1 MDADAANMLKLPKS
15 VISSLTV
22 IFVLYCQFYTAD
34 VTFGDPPLIQ
44 KHTQFS
50 NNSFMLVH
58 TLKGDVYLVDR
69 YSGSVQWV
77 KTLGKALEVFYDE
90 GPILIVDPLEG
101 RLYEY
106 SNDASKDMLTH
117 LDHSVM
123 GYVRRSPAYYKNYI
137 SFGSKT
143 DSWLSLDMSTGK
155 VLQVSNH
162 NSVQQCPNPIE
173 PEGDSIPTFQPS
185 GDFIGLG
192 QTQYNLLFRDPVT
205 GRPKLNITYSTF
217 SAHTEPDLKSMDLQH
232 IATTQ
237 PRLLTF
243 RDRKLLWSLPLSSPV
258 VGLYAVWNPS
268 QPSECRI
275 TPRPIA
281 QSESLESLAESMVEQ
296 SPDTNANLDEHR
308 SSSARVV
315 PECKTHV
322 KPSFSPHVPHVLKR
336 IAFTTYALNLKNE
349 ILLSP
354 TFMNTRLEAKFNS
367 TLDLT
372 LSLLVDSSPAAELF
386 AIPCV
391 AEASLKLRGIRRTPE
406 HFRLEGPGLTTRKPG
421 ESSNAEAVDVWF
433 RSLIGLYELPPTQ
446 LNRWVSNNYIPL
458 WARVSRLRQITDG
471 TTKWAVIVPP
481 LLTDGDPEN
490 WKAVGNDTEQNS
502 KKHPLGVHS
511 KYDIRLTSLVLIS
524 TLTVCVVFSVY
535 FLKKVHP
542 KFNGTKKGIK
552 IRSPASHRAAET
564 DSSFLPAYFDL
575 PDKDGWAG
583 CSAEE
588 AGQPDAIRFNLN
600 HILGHGAN
608 GTMVF
613 AGTFGQHQTAVKR
626 IVRQPFLEKHWRR
639 EHTILLHHHH
649 PNLIRCFW
657 TGSTANF
664 HYLVMQR
671 CTVTLSEVLQNS
683 VNNISHWG
691 LTPISVIHQF
701 MQAVTWLHHNR
712 IVHRD
717 LKPSNVLITSTD
729 TESRVVVGDFGL
741 SRPLPVGRHDITNS
755 FGPHTALALNRPQAT
770 EHYHTTIEG
779 HRTTE
784 HQPHGCSVKYC
795 THCKQATGTLDAPSG
810 DQTSVGVSYGTLGW
824 MAPELCDPCPGHLT
838 YAIDIFS
845 CGLLAYHVLTG
856 GGHPFDRSRSGD
868 SDQPSGSQKEGSC
881 SSEGDSHQ
889 NLVRSSGLSP
899 STSCSDVT
907 VDLFYSPTTL
917 LSRHHARQLAIAEN
931 RPPNLNQLTD
941 DCADIAAGVLSRQ
954 LIQTMLSHDPS
965 ARPSAEEI
973 LAYPLFWAPGKVM
986 RFISEVSDLL
996 DTRDSETWDAKMIGF
1011 DPETQSDS
1019 VNERT
1024 LSPGKGRFAQKRY
1037 VLLNDIESCSR
1048 LVFNEHWF
1056 HRLEPDI
1063 VQDLLTTRG
1072 YQDTSLLD
1080 LLRAIRN
1087 KRSHFWHLSEHTRKL
1102 LGHTQEG
1109 LAIYWTSRFPC
1120 LLPLLY
1126 DLSRHYLSRCSV
1138 MTEFIPTLRTG
1149 QTPTSP
1155 YTVSEWW
1162 LSIKPGPLA
1171 TPTRTCEDEGDS
1183 VSASRVVTPLSVTRK
1198 RLPDKPWKRGEVLS
1212 TSGISATPFPES
1224 DPVPEDGLVNA
1235 PEVCPILN
1243 MREHNIECG
1252 NKFILA
1258 DQPRHRRRPNQP
1270 KKVRPLKRKTD
1281 REAILEKA
1289 GCELPSI
1296 VIQPESFAH

>member
-1 MDADAANMLKLPKS
+1 
-15 VISSLTV
+15 
-22 IFVLYCQFYTAD
+22 
-34 VTFGDPPLIQ
+34 
-44 KHTQFS
+44 
-50 NNSFMLVH
+50 
-58 TLKGDVYLVDR
+58 
-69 YSGSVQWV
+69 
-77 KTLGKALEVFYDE
+77 
-90 GPILIVDPLEG
+90 
-101 RLYEY
+101 
-106 SNDASKDMLTH
+106 
-117 LDHSVM
+117 
-123 GYVRRSPAYYKNYI
+123 
-137 SFGSKT
+137 
-143 DSWLSLDMSTGK
+143 
-155 VLQVSNH
+155 
-162 NSVQQCPNPIE
+162 
-173 PEGDSIPTFQPS
+173 
-185 GDFIGLG
+185 
-192 QTQYNLLFRDPVT
+192 
-205 GRPKLNITYSTF
+205 
-217 SAHTEPDLKSMDLQH
+217 DLQH
-232 IATTQ
+232 IVTTQ

-275 TPRPIA
+275 APQPVA
-281 QSESLESLAESMVEQ
+281 QSEAPESLSQSTVEH
-296 SPDTNANLDEHR
+296 SPDTSVNLDEHR
-308 SSSARVV
+308 SSSAPVV
-315 PECKTHV
+315 SDCKIHV
-322 KPSFSPHVPHVLKR
+322 KPSLSPHVPHVLKR

-372 LSLLVDSSPAAELF
+372 LSLLVDSSPAIQLF

-406 HFRLEGPGLTTRKPG
+406 QFRLEGPGMTTRKPE
-421 ESSNAEAVDVWF
+421 ESSDIETMDVWF

-471 TTKWAVIVPP
+471 TTRWAVIVPP
-481 LLTDGDPEN
+481 LLTDGAPED
-490 WKAVGNDTEQNS
+490 WKAVGNRTEQNS
-502 KKHPLGVHS
+502 KKHPLGVRPN
-511 KYDIRLTSLVLIS
+511 YDIRLTFIVFTS
-524 TLTVCVVFSVY
+524 TLSVCVVFFY
-535 FLKKVHP
+535 FLKKVYP
-542 KFNGTKKGIK
+542 KSNGNSKGILTHA
-552 IRSPASHRAAET
+552 PASHRATET
-564 DSSFLPAYFDL
+564 DLSFLPAYFDL

-588 AGQPDAIRFNLN
+588 AGQPEAIRFNLN

-626 IVRQPFLEKHWRR
+626 IVRQPLLEKHWRR

-691 LTPISVIHQF
+691 LTPTKVIHQF
-701 MQAVTWLHHNR
+701 MQAVAWLHHNR

-729 TESRVVVGDFGL
+729 TEPRVVVGDFGL
-741 SRPLPVGRHDITNS
+741 SRPIPVGRHDLTNS
-755 FGPHTALALNRPQAT
+755 FGPHTALAINRLQTT
-770 EHYHTTIEG
+770 EHTHTTVEG

-795 THCKQATGTLDAPSG
+795 THCKQAAGTLDTPSG
-810 DQTSVGVSYGTLGW
+810 DQTSVGVSCGTLGW

-845 CGLLAYHVLTG
+845 CGLLAFHVLTG
-856 GGHPFDRSRSGD
+856 GGHPFDRSRSGEPD
-868 SDQPSGSQKEGSC
+868 RPSGSQKGDGC
-881 SSEGDSHQ
+881 SSESDSHQ
-889 NLVRSSGLSP
+889 NLVRSSRVSP
-899 STSCSDVT
+899 STGCSDVT
-907 VDLFYSPTTL
+907 TDLFCSPTTL

-931 RPPNLNQLTD
+931 HTPNLNQLTEN
-941 DCADIAAGVLSRQ
+941 CSDIAAGVLSRQ

-973 LAYPLFWAPGKVM
+973 LAYPLFWTPAKVM

-996 DTRDSETWDAKMIGF
+996 DTRDSEIWEEKMFGF
-1011 DPETQSDS
+1011 DLGTQSDS
-1019 VNERT
+1019 ANER
-1024 LSPGKGRFAQKRY
+1024 LRSPGKGRFAQKRY
-1037 VLLNDIESCSR
+1037 VLLHDIESCSR
-1048 LVFNEHWF
+1048 WVFNEHWF

-1063 VQDLLTTRG
+1063 
-1072 YQDTSLLD
+1072 DTSLLD

-1087 KRSHFWHLSEHTRKL
+1087 KRSHFWHLSEHTRNL

-1109 LAIYWTSRFPC
+1109 LAVYWTSRFPC

-1126 DLSRHYLSRCSV
+1126 DLSRHYLSKCNV
-1138 MTEFIPTLRTG
+1138 MTEFIPTLRTDR
-1149 QTPTSP
+1149 TPKSP

-1162 LSIKPGPLA
+1162 LSIKPSHLA
-1171 TPTRTCEDEGDS
+1171 TPTGACEDEEDS
-1183 VSASRVVTPLSVTRK
+1183 VPASRMVRK
-1198 RLPDKPWKRGEVLS
+1198 PPPDKPWKRGEILS
-1212 TSGISATPFPES
+1212 TSCLSATPLPES
-1224 DPVPEDGLVNA
+1224 DPVPEDDLVNA
-1235 PEVCPILN
+1235 PEVCPVLN
-1243 MREHNIECG
+1243 IREHNSACE
-1252 NKFILA
+1252 NKFTPA
-1258 DQPRHRRRPNQP
+1258 DQPRHRRRSNQP
-1270 KKVRPLKRKTD
+1270 KKVRPPKRKSD
-1281 REAILEKA
+1281 REAILNRA
-1289 GCELPSI
+1289 GCELPSV
-1296 VIQPESFAH
+1296 VIQPEPFAH

>member
-1 MDADAANMLKLPKS
+1 MLKLPKS
-15 VISSLTV
+15 IISFIVIC
-22 IFVLYCQFYTAD
+22 VLYCQVYTAD
-34 VTFGDPPLIQ
+34 VTPGDPPLIQ

-50 NNSFMLVH
+50 NSSFILVH

-69 YSGSVQWV
+69 YTGSVQWV
-77 KTLGKALEVFYDE
+77 KKLGKALEVFYDE

-143 DSWLSLDMSTGK
+143 DSWLSLDMNTGK

-173 PEGDSIPTFQPS
+173 PEGDSIPTLQPP

-192 QTQYNLLFRDPVT
+192 KTQYNLLFRDPVT

-217 SAHTEPDLKSMDLQH
+217 SAHTEPDLQSMDLQH

-243 RDRKLLWSLPLSSPV
+243 KDRKLLWSLPLSSPV

-275 TPRPIA
+275 APRPIA
-281 QSESLESLAESMVEQ
+281 QSESLESPSESMVEQ
-296 SPDTNANLDEHR
+296 SPDASANLNEHR
-308 SSSARVV
+308 SSSAPVV
-315 PECKTHV
+315 PECKTQV

-354 TFMNTRLEAKFNS
+354 IFMNTRLEAKFSS

-406 HFRLEGPGLTTRKPG
+406 QFRLEGPGLTTGKPG

-458 WARVSRLRQITDG
+458 WARVSRLRQITDS

-490 WKAVGNDTEQNS
+490 WEAAGNDTEQNS
-502 KKHPLGVHS
+502 RKHPLGVHPN
-511 KYDIRLTSLVLIS
+511 YDIRLTSIVLIS
-524 TLTVCVVFSVY
+524 TLSVCVISVY
-535 FLKKVHP
+535 FLKKVYL
-542 KFNGTKKGIK
+542 KFYGTKKGIS
-552 IRSPASHRAAET
+552 IRCPASHRATET
-564 DSSFLPAYFDL
+564 DLSFLPAHFDL

-608 GTMVF
+608 GTMIF

-626 IVRQPFLEKHWRR
+626 IVRQPLLEKHWRR

-691 LTPISVIHQF
+691 LTPIGVIRQF

-717 LKPSNVLITSTD
+717 LKPSNVLIISTD
-729 TESRVVVGDFGL
+729 AESRVVVGDFGL

-755 FGPHTALALNRPQAT
+755 FGPHTALALNRPQTT
-770 EHYHTTIEG
+770 EHYRMTIEG
-779 HRTTE
+779 NPTTE
-784 HQPHGCSVKYC
+784 HQPHGCSVQYC
-795 THCKQATGTLDAPSG
+795 THCKQAAGTLDAPSG

-824 MAPELCDPCPGHLT
+824 MAPELCGPCPGHLT

-856 GGHPFDRSRSGD
+856 GGHPFDRSRSSE
-868 SDQPSGSQKEGSC
+868 SDRPSGSQKENSC
-881 SSEGDSHQ
+881 SSEGDGHQ
-889 NLVRSSGLSP
+889 NLARSSGCSP
-899 STSCSDVT
+899 NTSCSDVT
-907 VDLFYSPTTL
+907 VDLFYSPPTL
-917 LSRHHARQLAIAEN
+917 LSRHHARQLAIADN
-931 RPPNLNQLTD
+931 RPPNLSQLTD
-941 DCADIAAGVLSRQ
+941 NCSDIATGVLSRQ

-1019 VNERT
+1019 VNERI

-1048 LVFNEHWF
+1048 WVFNEHWF

-1087 KRSHFWHLSEHTRKL
+1087 KRSHFWHLSEHTRSL

-1109 LAIYWTSRFPC
+1109 LAVYWTSRFPC

-1138 MTEFIPTLRTG
+1138 MTEFIPTLQTSRT
-1149 QTPTSP
+1149 PASP

-1162 LSIKPGPLA
+1162 LSVKPAPLA
-1171 TPTRTCEDEGDS
+1171 TPAETCVDEEDS
-1183 VSASRVVTPLSVTRK
+1183 ISTNRVVTPPSVVRK

-1212 TSGISATPFPES
+1212 TSGTSAMPFLES
-1224 DPVPEDGLVNA
+1224 DPVPEDELVIA
-1235 PEVCPILN
+1235 PEVCPVLN
-1243 MREHNIECG
+1243 MREHNSACES
-1252 NKFILA
+1252 KFTPV

-1270 KKVRPLKRKTD
+1270 KKVRPPKRKSD
-1281 REAILEKA
+1281 REAILKRA
-1289 GCELPSI
+1289 GCELSSV
-1296 VIQPESFAH
+1296 VIQPEPFAH